1 MHAKTERA
9 RECRAEG
16 TASMTQNSF
25 AASSA
30 DLPARDEKNL
40 DFIQALRGAAA
51 LAVVLYH
58 GSRFI
63 SPYGEGLGFRLFGAG
78 GAMGVDLFFVIS
90 GFIMAYTTAGSDGSR
105 AYALKF
111 AIKRWSRVW
120 PTYVL
125 ISLVYVVATWGWGWF
140 PGHIEELLVTLTF
153 VPITAIHPASI
164 QYPALG
170 VGWSLNYEMYFY
182 AVFGASLLF
191 GRWRWAAFAG
201 WIALTLIALPLLAG
215 AEPTLSTGSFY
226 PSLPACLQLA
236 ASPLVWLFAGGVLIG
251 RIYLSR
257 WRPSEFWAPFLAL
270 SGLFAWAFQY
280 SSGYRAEHGI
290 LSGGFSALLLVF
302 GLALASKSIKIEA
315 PKPLVWLGNISF
327 SLYLLHPL
335 AQERMEAIVRWSEQ
349 EYFDAG
355 FPMLF
360 LTTAVAILLAMLSHR
375 YLERGLSDWVRD
387 RLMAPR
393 EAVRVNA

>member
-1 MHAKTERA
+1 MTRDSFATA
-9 RECRAEG
+9 TAEG
-16 TASMTQNSF
+16 
-25 AASSA
+25 AAQH
-30 DLPARDEKNL
+30 EKNL

-63 SPYGEGLGFRLFGAG
+63 SPYGEGLGFRLFGSG

-90 GFIMAYTTAGSDGSR
+90 GFIMAYTTAGADGSR

-125 ISLVYVVATWGWGWF
+125 ISLGYVVATWGWGWLSE
-140 PGHIEELLVTLTF
+140 HTEELLVTLTF
-153 VPITAIHPASI
+153 IPITVNDPASI
-164 QYPALG
+164 QYPSLG

-182 AVFGASLLF
+182 AIFGASLLF
-191 GRWRWAAFAG
+191 GRWRWAVFAG
-201 WIALTLIALPLLAG
+201 WIALTLIALPMVVG
-215 AEPTLSTGSFY
+215 AEPALSAKQLY
-226 PSLPACLQLA
+226 PSLPAPLQLA

-251 RIYLSR
+251 RVYLSR
-257 WRPSEFWAPFLAL
+257 WRPSEFWATFLAL
-270 SGLFAWAFQY
+270 LGVFAWAFQY
-280 SSGYRAEHGI
+280 CSGYRAEHGI
-290 LSGGFSALLLVF
+290 TFGGFSALLMVF
-302 GLALASKSIKIEA
+302 GLAVASKSIPIKA
-315 PKPLVWLGNISF
+315 PKSLVWLGNISF

-335 AQERMEAIVRWSEQ
+335 AQERTEAIVRWTGQ
-349 EYFDAG
+349 EYFNAG

-375 YLERGLSDWVRD
+375 YLERGLSDWVRE
-387 RLMAPR
+387 RLMPLATPAR
-393 EAVRVNA
+393 NRVQPA